1 MDAMNGRIR
10 HLYYN
15 RKKSYEEIAE
25 LLGISV
31 DEVTKC
37 LFEETF
43 NKTTD
48 NDKSEKILKFP
59 SNRPKPFECD
69 ASSLLSL
76 IIIYDKL
83 DDIEKAINLDDVES
97 IQYILYF
104 LRKLYDEI
112 DDSKVKDVIAHRITA
127 IVALLLPD
135 DTEDKEKQ

>member
-1 MDAMNGRIR
+1 MDAINGRIR

-43 NKTTD
+43 NKTSD
-48 NDKSEKILKFP
+48 DIKSEKVLKFP

-69 ASSLLSL
+69 VSSLLSL
-76 IIIYDKL
+76 IIVYDKL
-83 DDIEKAINLDDVES
+83 DDIEKAINLDDTES
-97 IQYILYF
+97 IQYLLLF
-104 LRKLYDEI
+104 LHKLYNEVE
-112 DDSKVKDVIAHRITA
+112 DSKVKDVIAHRITT
-127 IVALLLPD
+127 IVTLVLPYD
-135 DTEDKEKQ
+135 ESDS

>member
-43 NKTTD
+43 NNTTD
-48 NDKSEKILKFP
+48 NNNKSEKILKFP

-69 ASSLLSL
+69 VSSLLSL
-76 IIIYDKL
+76 IIVYDKL
-83 DDIEKAINLDDVES
+83 DDIEKAIDLDDNES
-97 IQYILYF
+97 IQYILLF
-104 LRKLYDEI
+104 LHKLYNEVE
-112 DDSKVKDVIAHRITA
+112 DSKVKDVIAHRITE
-127 IVALLLPD
+127 ILTLILPYD
-135 DTEDKEKQ
+135 ESNS

>member
-48 NDKSEKILKFP
+48 NSKSEKILKFP

-69 ASSLLSL
+69 VSSLLSL
-76 IIIYDKL
+76 IIVYDKL
-83 DDIEKAINLDDVES
+83 DDIEKAINLDDTES
-97 IQYILYF
+97 IQYLLLF
-104 LRKLYDEI
+104 LHKLYDEI
-112 DDSKVKDVIAHRITA
+112 DDSKVKDVIAHRITI
-127 IVALLLPD
+127 IVALVLPETD
-135 DTEDKEKQ
+135 DESDN

>member
-25 LLGISV
+25 LLGISI

-37 LFEETF
+37 LFKDTF
-43 NKTTD
+43 NKTSD
-48 NDKSEKILKFP
+48 DSKSEKVLKFP
-59 SNRPKPFECD
+59 SNRPNPFECD

-76 IIIYDKL
+76 IIIYDKF
-83 DDIEKAINLDDVES
+83 DDIEKAINLDDTES
-97 IQYILYF
+97 IQYILLF

-112 DDSKVKDVIAHRITA
+112 DDFKVKDVIAHRITA
-127 IVALLLPD
+127 IVTLILPYD
-135 DTEDKEKQ
+135 ESDS

>member
-1 MDAMNGRIR
+1 MNGRIR

-48 NDKSEKILKFP
+48 NKSEKILKFP

-69 ASSLLSL
+69 VSSLLSL
-76 IIIYDKL
+76 IIVYDKL
-83 DDIEKAINLDDVES
+83 DDIEKAIDLDDNES
-97 IQYILYF
+97 IQYILLF
-104 LRKLYDEI
+104 LYKLYNEVE
-112 DDSKVKDVIAHRITA
+112 DSKVKDVIAHRITT
-127 IVALLLPD
+127 IVALVLPY
-135 DTEDKEKQ
+135 DKSDS

>member
-59 SNRPKPFECD
+59 SNRLKPFECD

-83 DDIEKAINLDDVES
+83 DDIERVINLDDAES
-97 IQYILYF
+97 IQYLLFF

-127 IVALLLPD
+127 IVTLVLPYD
-135 DTEDKEKQ
+135 ESDS

>member
-25 LLGISV
+25 LLGVSI

-43 NKTTD
+43 NKNSDD
-48 NDKSEKILKFP
+48 NKSEKVLKFP

-69 ASSLLSL
+69 VSSLLSL
-76 IIIYDKL
+76 IIVYDKL
-83 DDIEKAINLDDVES
+83 DDIEKAIDLDDNES
-97 IQYILYF
+97 IQYILLF
-104 LRKLYDEI
+104 LHKLYNEVE
-112 DDSKVKDVIAHRITA
+112 DSKVKDVIAHRITA
-127 IVALLLPD
+127 IVTLILPYD
-135 DTEDKEKQ
+135 ESNS

>member
-48 NDKSEKILKFP
+48 NKSEKILKFP
-59 SNRPKPFECD
+59 LNRPKPFECD
-69 ASSLLSL
+69 VSSLLSL
-76 IIIYDKL
+76 IIVYDKL
-83 DDIEKAINLDDVES
+83 DDIEKAINLDDTES
-97 IQYILYF
+97 IQYILLF
-104 LRKLYDEI
+104 LHKLYNEVE
-112 DDSKVKDVIAHRITA
+112 DSKVKDVIAHRITA
-127 IVALLLPD
+127 IVALVLPYD
-135 DTEDKEKQ
+135 ESDS

>member
-43 NKTTD
+43 NKTSD
-48 NDKSEKILKFP
+48 DSKSEKILKFP

-83 DDIEKAINLDDVES
+83 DDIERAINLDDVES
-97 IQYILYF
+97 IQYLLFF
-104 LRKLYDEI
+104 LHKLYNEI

-127 IVALLLPD
+127 IVTLVLPYD
-135 DTEDKEKQ
+135 ESDS

>member
-1 MDAMNGRIR
+1 MDAMNRRIR

-37 LFEETF
+37 LFDETF
-43 NKTTD
+43 NKTSDD
-48 NDKSEKILKFP
+48 NKSENILKFP
-59 SNRPKPFECD
+59 SNRLKPFECD

-83 DDIEKAINLDDVES
+83 DDIERVINLDDAES
-97 IQYILYF
+97 IQYLLFF
-104 LRKLYDEI
+104 LRKLYNEI
-112 DDSKVKDVIAHRITA
+112 DDYKVKDVIAHRITT
-127 IVALLLPD
+127 IVSLLLPETND
-135 DTEDKEKQ
+135 ESDN

>member
-37 LFEETF
+37 LFDKTF
-43 NKTTD
+43 NKTSDD
-48 NDKSEKILKFP
+48 NKSKNILKFP

-76 IIIYDKL
+76 IIISDKL
-83 DDIEKAINLDDVES
+83 DDIERAINLDDAES
-97 IQYILYF
+97 IQYLLYF
-104 LRKLYDEI
+104 LHKFYNEI

-127 IVALLLPD
+127 IVALVLPYD
-135 DTEDKEKQ
+135 ESDS

>member
-43 NKTTD
+43 NKTSD
-48 NDKSEKILKFP
+48 DIKSEKVLKFP

-69 ASSLLSL
+69 VSSLLSL
-76 IIIYDKL
+76 IIVYDKL
-83 DDIEKAINLDDVES
+83 DDIEKAINLDDTES
-97 IQYILYF
+97 IQYLLLF
-104 LRKLYDEI
+104 LHKLYNEVE
-112 DDSKVKDVIAHRITA
+112 DSKVKDVIAHRIIT
-127 IVALLLPD
+127 IVTLVLPYD
-135 DTEDKEKQ
+135 ESDS

>member
-43 NKTTD
+43 NKTSDD
-48 NDKSEKILKFP
+48 NKSENILKFP

-69 ASSLLSL
+69 VSSLLSL
-76 IIIYDKL
+76 IIVYDKL
-83 DDIEKAINLDDVES
+83 DDIEKAINLDDTES
-97 IQYILYF
+97 IQYLLLF
-104 LRKLYDEI
+104 LHKLYNEVE
-112 DDSKVKDVIAHRITA
+112 DSKVKDVIAHRITA
-127 IVALLLPD
+127 IVTLVLPYD
-135 DTEDKEKQ
+135 ESDS

>member
-48 NDKSEKILKFP
+48 NKSEKILKFP

-69 ASSLLSL
+69 VSSLLSL
-76 IIIYDKL
+76 IIVYDKL
-83 DDIEKAINLDDVES
+83 DDIEKAIDLDDNES
-97 IQYILYF
+97 IQYILLF
-104 LRKLYDEI
+104 LHKLYNEVE
-112 DDSKVKDVIAHRITA
+112 DSKVKDVIAHRITV
-127 IVALLLPD
+127 ILTLVLPY
-135 DTEDKEKQ
+135 DKSDS

>member
-43 NKTTD
+43 SKTT
-48 NDKSEKILKFP
+48 NDIKSEKILKFP

-83 DDIEKAINLDDVES
+83 DDIERAINLDDVES
-97 IQYILYF
+97 IQYLLLF
-104 LRKLYDEI
+104 LHKLYNEI
-112 DDSKVKDVIAHRITA
+112 DDSKVKDIIAHRITT
-127 IVALLLPD
+127 IVTLILPYD
-135 DTEDKEKQ
+135 ESDS

>member
-1 MDAMNGRIR
+1 MHALSGKIR
-10 HLYYN
+10 HLYYD

-48 NDKSEKILKFP
+48 NIKSEKILKFP

-69 ASSLLSL
+69 VSSLLSL
-76 IIIYDKL
+76 IIVYDKL
-83 DDIEKAINLDDVES
+83 DDIEKAINLDDTES
-97 IQYILYF
+97 IQYILLF
-104 LRKLYDEI
+104 LHKLYNEVEDP
-112 DDSKVKDVIAHRITA
+112 KVKDVIAHRITA
-127 IVALLLPD
+127 IVTLVLPYD
-135 DTEDKEKQ
+135 ESDS

>member
-69 ASSLLSL
+69 VSSLLSL
-76 IIIYDKL
+76 IIVYDKL
-83 DDIEKAINLDDVES
+83 DDIEKAINLDDTES
-97 IQYILYF
+97 IQ
-104 LRKLYDEI
+104 
-112 DDSKVKDVIAHRITA
+112 
-127 IVALLLPD
+127 
-135 DTEDKEKQ
+135 

>member
-37 LFEETF
+37 LFDETF
-43 NKTTD
+43 NKTSDD
-48 NDKSEKILKFP
+48 NKSENILKFP

-83 DDIEKAINLDDVES
+83 DDIERAIDLDDVES
-97 IQYILYF
+97 IQYLLVF
-104 LRKLYDEI
+104 LHKFYNEI
-112 DDSKVKDVIAHRITA
+112 DDSKVKDVIAHRITT
-127 IVALLLPD
+127 IVALVLPETD
-135 DTEDKEKQ
+135 DE

>member
-48 NDKSEKILKFP
+48 NKSEKILKFP

-69 ASSLLSL
+69 VSSLLSL
-76 IIIYDKL
+76 IIVYDKL
-83 DDIEKAINLDDVES
+83 DDIEKAINLDDTES
-97 IQYILYF
+97 IQYLLLF
-104 LRKLYDEI
+104 LHKLYNEVE
-112 DDSKVKDVIAHRITA
+112 DSKVKDVIAHRITA
-127 IVALLLPD
+127 IVTLVLPYD
-135 DTEDKEKQ
+135 ESDS

>member
-1 MDAMNGRIR
+1 MDAMNGRTR

-48 NDKSEKILKFP
+48 NKSEKILKFP

-69 ASSLLSL
+69 VSSLLSL
-76 IIIYDKL
+76 IIVYDKL
-83 DDIEKAINLDDVES
+83 DDIEKAIDLDDNES
-97 IQYILYF
+97 IQYILLF
-104 LRKLYDEI
+104 LHKLYNEVE
-112 DDSKVKDVIAHRITA
+112 DSKVKDVIAHRITA
-127 IVALLLPD
+127 IVALVLPYD
-135 DTEDKEKQ
+135 ESDS

>member
-48 NDKSEKILKFP
+48 NSKSEKILKFP

-69 ASSLLSL
+69 VSSLFSL

-83 DDIEKAINLDDVES
+83 EDIEKAINLDDVES
-97 IQYILYF
+97 IQYLLVF
-104 LRKLYDEI
+104 LHKIYNEI
-112 DDSKVKDVIAHRITA
+112 DDSKVKDIIANRITT
-127 IVALLLPD
+127 VVTLLLPETND
-135 DTEDKEKQ
+135 GSNS

>member
-43 NKTTD
+43 NKTTY
-48 NDKSEKILKFP
+48 NKSEKILKFP

-69 ASSLLSL
+69 VSSLLSL
-76 IIIYDKL
+76 IIVYDKL
-83 DDIEKAINLDDVES
+83 DDIEKAIDLDDTES
-97 IQYILYF
+97 IQYLLLF
-104 LRKLYDEI
+104 LHKLYNEVE
-112 DDSKVKDVIAHRITA
+112 DSKVKDVIAHRITT
-127 IVALLLPD
+127 IVTLLLPYD
-135 DTEDKEKQ
+135 ESDS

>member
-43 NKTTD
+43 NKNSDD
-48 NDKSEKILKFP
+48 NKSEKVLKFP

-83 DDIEKAINLDDVES
+83 DDIEKAINLDDAES
-97 IQYILYF
+97 IQYILLF

-127 IVALLLPD
+127 IVTLVLPYD
-135 DTEDKEKQ
+135 ESDS

>member
-48 NDKSEKILKFP
+48 NKSEKILKFP

-69 ASSLLSL
+69 VSSLLSL
-76 IIIYDKL
+76 IIVYDKL
-83 DDIEKAINLDDVES
+83 DDIEKAIDLDDNES
-97 IQYILYF
+97 IQYILLF
-104 LRKLYDEI
+104 LHKLYNEVE
-112 DDSKVKDVIAHRITA
+112 DSKVKDVIAHRITA
-127 IVALLLPD
+127 ILTLVLPYD
-135 DTEDKEKQ
+135 ESDS

>member
-43 NKTTD
+43 NKTSD
-48 NDKSEKILKFP
+48 DIKSEKVLKFP

-69 ASSLLSL
+69 VSSLLSL
-76 IIIYDKL
+76 IIVYDKL
-83 DDIEKAINLDDVES
+83 DDIEKAINLDDTES
-97 IQYILYF
+97 IQYLLLF
-104 LRKLYDEI
+104 LHKLYNEVE
-112 DDSKVKDVIAHRITA
+112 DSKVKDVIAHRITT
-127 IVALLLPD
+127 ILTLVLPYD
-135 DTEDKEKQ
+135 ESDS

>member
-43 NKTTD
+43 NKT
-48 NDKSEKILKFP
+48 S
-59 SNRPKPFECD
+59 
-69 ASSLLSL
+69 
-76 IIIYDKL
+76 
-83 DDIEKAINLDDVES
+83 DDIKS
-97 IQYILYF
+97 
-104 LRKLYDEI
+104 
-112 DDSKVKDVIAHRITA
+112 
-127 IVALLLPD
+127 
-135 DTEDKEKQ
+135 

>member
-37 LFEETF
+37 VFVVSF
-43 NKTTD
+43 NKTSD
-48 NDKSEKILKFP
+48 GIKSEKVLKFP

-69 ASSLLSL
+69 VSSLLSL
-76 IIIYDKL
+76 IIVYDKL
-83 DDIEKAINLDDVES
+83 DDIEKAINLDDMES
-97 IQYILYF
+97 IQYLLLF
-104 LRKLYDEI
+104 LHKLYNEVEDL
-112 DDSKVKDVIAHRITA
+112 KVKDIIAHRITA
-127 IVALLLPD
+127 IVTLVLPYD
-135 DTEDKEKQ
+135 ESDS

>member
-43 NKTTD
+43 SKTT
-48 NDKSEKILKFP
+48 NDIKSEKILKFP

-69 ASSLLSL
+69 VSSLLSL

-83 DDIEKAINLDDVES
+83 DDIERAINLDDVES
-97 IQYILYF
+97 IQYLLLF
-104 LRKLYDEI
+104 LHKLYNEI
-112 DDSKVKDVIAHRITA
+112 DDSKVKDIIAHRITT
-127 IVALLLPD
+127 IVTLILPYD
-135 DTEDKEKQ
+135 ESDS

>member
-48 NDKSEKILKFP
+48 NKSEKILKFP

-69 ASSLLSL
+69 VSSLLSL
-76 IIIYDKL
+76 IIVYDKL
-83 DDIEKAINLDDVES
+83 DDIEKAINLDDTES
-97 IQYILYF
+97 IQYILLF
-104 LRKLYDEI
+104 LHKLYNEVE
-112 DDSKVKDVIAHRITA
+112 DSKVKDVIAHRITA
-127 IVALLLPD
+127 IVTLVLPYD
-135 DTEDKEKQ
+135 ESDS

>member
-43 NKTTD
+43 NKTSD
-48 NDKSEKILKFP
+48 DIKSEKVLKFP

-69 ASSLLSL
+69 VSSLLSL
-76 IIIYDKL
+76 IIVYDKL
-83 DDIEKAINLDDVES
+83 DDIEKAINLDDTES
-97 IQYILYF
+97 IQYLLLF
-104 LRKLYDEI
+104 LHKLYNEVE
-112 DDSKVKDVIAHRITA
+112 DSKVKDVIAHRITA
-127 IVALLLPD
+127 IVTLVLPYD
-135 DTEDKEKQ
+135 ESDS

>member
-1 MDAMNGRIR
+1 MDAMNGRIG

-43 NKTTD
+43 NKTTY
-48 NDKSEKILKFP
+48 NKSEKILKFP

-69 ASSLLSL
+69 VSSLLSL
-76 IIIYDKL
+76 IIVYDKL
-83 DDIEKAINLDDVES
+83 DDIEKAIDLDDTES
-97 IQYILYF
+97 IQYLLLF
-104 LRKLYDEI
+104 LHKLYNEVE
-112 DDSKVKDVIAHRITA
+112 DSKVKDVIAHRITA
-127 IVALLLPD
+127 IVTLVLPYD
-135 DTEDKEKQ
+135 ESDS

>member
-1 MDAMNGRIR
+1 MNGRIR

-48 NDKSEKILKFP
+48 NKSEKILKFP

-69 ASSLLSL
+69 VSSLLSL
-76 IIIYDKL
+76 IIVYDKL
-83 DDIEKAINLDDVES
+83 DDIEKAIDLDDTES
-97 IQYILYF
+97 IQYLLLF
-104 LRKLYDEI
+104 LHKLYNEVE
-112 DDSKVKDVIAHRITA
+112 DSKVKDVIAHRITA
-127 IVALLLPD
+127 IVTLVLPYD
-135 DTEDKEKQ
+135 ESDS